1 MHLLYNK
8 LTFVYI
14 LTARGGKLRIDSH
27 GKNIINCLENGWQHS
42 YMHVQEVK
50 NIINSVPERKRHI
63 IGLNIMWMESKLKI
77 TNSLLI
83 QRNKFRLL
91 LPMQF
96 AIMVQG
102 FYITLLFPQNVL
114 DFFSSLNFPRHIHQ
128 RWKQFPTDIFYIN
141 RFFQVFSCHHI
152 RLDITKIIIPI
163 CSISSLSTKETPK
176 PKLTNQQKNSTH
188 LLDWVAFLYFT
199 EQRMQCISKHDKVAK
214 ALGHALNP

>member
-50 NIINSVPERKRHI
+50 NIINGVPERKRHI

-77 TNSLLI
+77 TNSLHI

-102 FYITLLFPQNVL
+102 FYITLLFPKNVL
-114 DFFSSLNFPRHIHQ
+114 DFFFFSEFPKTHTSKMEIVPYRYFLHQQIFSGFQLSSYQAGYN
-128 RWKQFPTDIFYIN
+128 
-141 RFFQVFSCHHI
+141 
-152 RLDITKIIIPI
+152 
-163 CSISSLSTKETPK
+163 
-176 PKLTNQQKNSTH
+176 
-188 LLDWVAFLYFT
+188 
-199 EQRMQCISKHDKVAK
+199 
-214 ALGHALNP
+214 